1 MTGMG
6 PEAALLSARLAD
18 LRSLRTPADRDRLSG
33 VSIYAAAC
41 TPIGSASD
49 LRTSRPFSGDWWS
62 RCRAAFRALS
72 ARIRRDGALP
82 STAKAPFES
91 GGAIDPARP
100 IFAVP
105 AVWLNPRGAARQT
118 DAARVPMAGLP
129 ACRDQSR

>member
-18 LRSLRTPADRDRLSG
+18 IRAIRSRPDPDRLSG

-41 TPIGSASD
+41 TPIGTASD
-49 LRTSRPFSGDWWS
+49 LRTYRPFSDGW
-62 RCRAAFRALS
+62 RGRFRAAVKALS
-72 ARIRRDGALP
+72 ARIHGGEAL
-82 STAKAPFES
+82 SGTAKSSSAV
-91 GGAIDPARP
+91 GRATDPAQP

-105 AVWLNPRGAARQT
+105 AVWLTPRGAASRT
-118 DAARVPMAGLP
+118 DAARVPLAGLP